1 MTRSNLTIALSCGV
15 ESEGVPA
22 GRAAEAG
29 PGDWLPTVLT
39 ASLPGP
45 CGYTQE
51 EDVQSLSCRSQLS
64 QGSAQLIT
72 GLHQVLVYRCTES
85 PSGRR
90 GCGPSPPGGS
100 FWLNRRRG
108 TLSSVPLTTM
118 DGAIS
123 PEVFR
128 SLSSILLNLFKVTT
142 REKTLLNLGKQCF
155 CCSVAQSR

>member
-72 GLHQVLVYRCTES
+72 GLHQGLVYRCTEN